1 MQAAGEEILTISV
14 AQRPALARAHR
25 GPYNRICVI

>member
-14 AQRPALARAHR
+14 AQRPLWLALTAGH
-25 GPYNRICVI
+25 IIVFV